1 MTYRVLVLLA
11 SLAVALP
18 AWGQSKLL
26 VVLKSGEVRT
36 FELVDVDRIE
46 FTGAVAGGAGEIG
59 RPVYR
64 DPVGT
69 WDWVDG
75 QTLVVSPAGR
85 FDLYRSDRTLISQ
98 GRWEVLE
105 SATRRYRFVHARGG
119 YIDTVTLSVDGW
131 ELSGSANTGY
141 RLEGRRRVDPL
152 GLPTGGASS
161 LEAVVAGTWDFA
173 DGRSVVVKE
182 GGVLDVY
189 TSSKRTDDGRWEILD
204 ATSRRVRF
212 GYRLASST
220 DTLVLSADGRTLEG
234 TNTRGSRVS
243 GRRR

>member
-1 MTYRVLVLLA
+1 MTHRVLVLLA
-11 SLAVALP
+11 SLAVAAP
-18 AWGQSKLL
+18 AWAQSRLL

-36 FELVDVDRIE
+36 FELSEVDRIE
-46 FTGAVAGGAGEIG
+46 FSGSVAGTTGEIG
-59 RPVYR
+59 RPVYS

-75 QTLVVSPAGR
+75 QSLVVASTGR

-105 SATRRYRFVHARGG
+105 SATRRYRLVHARGG
-119 YIDTVTLSVDGW
+119 YVDTVTLAADGW
-131 ELSGSANTGY
+131 ELTGSSNTGY
-141 RLEGRRRVDPL
+141 RLEGRRRTDPS
-152 GLPTGGASS
+152 GLAVGGTAS
-161 LEAVVAGTWDFA
+161 LEQLVAGTWDFA

-182 GGVLDVY
+182 GGALDVY
-189 TSSKRTDDGRWEILD
+189 SGSRRTDEGRWEVFD
-204 ATSRRVRF
+204 AASRRFRF
-212 GYRLASST
+212 GYRLATST

-234 TNTRGSRVS
+234 TNTRGARVS